1 VEVKKM
7 STLRFSVRILC
18 VCVLLLLNLNPA
30 AAQEV
35 KLDGVPFQQVLDRLF
50 GTTSDPGLLAGKQRF
65 ELRAEDVTLTADQA
79 RNFLVPSSTNKADIA
94 DLVTAA
100 EQIRGAQVKIEG
112 LVDGSPFELKLAGKE
127 FKLEGLNLTQA
138 QLDSLVEQ
146 LKGIQGLREA
156 KIESLVNGKPVEIK
170 IENRAGRVKVEDR
183 ERHAEGHHE
192 ADEDHERRGEGSKNS
207 GKGSRVEVSDRH
219 VERLEKI
226 ERPEKNERV
235 ERPEKVERIE
245 RPETEHGGPGR
256 H

>member
-1 VEVKKM
+1 M
-7 STLRFSVRILC
+7 NTLRFFVRILC
-18 VCVLLLLNLNPA
+18 VCVLLLLNLNFA

-50 GTTSDPGLLAGKQRF
+50 GTTTAPGLLAGKQRF

-79 RNFLVPSSTNKADIA
+79 RNFLVPSSTNTADIT

-112 LVDGSPFELKLAGKE
+112 LLDGSPFELKLAGKE

-138 QLDSLVEQ
+138 QLDSLVDQ

-156 KIESLVNGKPVEIK
+156 KIESLVDGKPVEIK

-183 ERHAEGHHE
+183 ERHAEDRHE
-192 ADEDHERRGEGSKNS
+192 NRGEGSKNS
-207 GKGSRVEVSDRH
+207 GKGSRVEISDRRI
-219 VERLEKI
+219 ERSEKI
-226 ERPEKNERV
+226 ERIEKNERV